1 MTWWLV
7 ALGLAGLAAWSAWIY
22 NRLVH
27 LRKRVEGAWADID
40 VQLRR
45 RHDLVPALVAAVRG
59 YASHER
65 ALLETVT
72 ALRAEGVATDSPARL
87 AQVESSL
94 ERALGRLFML
104 RESYPDLQASENF
117 LRLQRE
123 LVEIEDHL
131 QYARRFYNGAVRDL
145 NTRIGQLP
153 DLLVARPLG
162 FHEAEFY
169 AADGAHRAAPTAGS
183 GG

>member
-1 MTWWLV
+1 MALWLV
-7 ALGLAGLAAWSAWIY
+7 ALGIAGATIWLVWIY
-22 NRLVH
+22 NRLVG
-27 LRKRVEGAWADID
+27 LRKRVDGAWSDID

-59 YASHER
+59 YADHER

-72 ALRAEGVATDSPARL
+72 TLRSEGIATESPARL
-87 AQVESSL
+87 ARVESSL
-94 ERALGRLFML
+94 EKALGRLFML
-104 RESYPDLQASENF
+104 REAYPELQASESF

-123 LVEIEDHL
+123 LVEVENHL

-145 NTRIGQLP
+145 NTRIGQFP

-162 FHEAEFY
+162 FREAEFY
-169 AADGAHRAAPTAGS
+169 AAEPEHRAVPATET